1 MYALHMYIYVYIS
14 MYIYIYI
21 HIYMCVCVLEGR
33 SRRPSACRRKP
44 TTRRK
49 SQGVST
55 PSPRFDQHSRT
66 RRTCCINLS
75 IYQSNYLS
83 VCLSVCLSIYQ
94 SINLTI
100 YLSVCLSI
108 YLSIYL
114 CSYVC
119 EYVYLCVGA
128 DNFRGR
134 GGPDPQDRQLL
145 RSSRRRWLRCVSVRV
160 SE

>member
-1 MYALHMYIYVYIS
+1 MNIYT
-14 MYIYIYI
+14 
-21 HIYMCVCVLEGR
+21 CV
-33 SRRPSACRRKP
+33 SACVKGEAGGRAP
-44 TTRRK
+44 AEG
-49 SQGVST
+49 SQQQEENHRVYRPRHQGSINIRGRGGHAVSIY
-55 PSPRFDQHSRT
+55 PS
-66 RRTCCINLS
+66 INLT
-75 IYQSNYLS
+75 ICLS
-83 VCLSVCLSIYQ
+83 VCLSVYLSIYQ

>member
-1 MYALHMYIYVYIS
+1 MNIYT
-14 MYIYIYI
+14 
-21 HIYMCVCVLEGR
+21 CVCACVKGEAGGRAPAEGSQQQEENHR
-33 SRRPSACRRKP
+33 VYRPRH
-44 TTRRK
+44 
-49 SQGVST
+49 QGSINIRGRGGHAVSIY
-55 PSPRFDQHSRT
+55 PS
-66 RRTCCINLS
+66 INLT
-75 IYQSNYLS
+75 ICLS
-83 VCLSVCLSIYQ
+83 VCLSVY
-94 SINLTI
+94 
-100 YLSVCLSI
+100 LSI

-160 SE
+160 CE